1 MKKTIISILITLIIG
16 FILYYLLLPA
26 INLTYTAIWVFTIF
40 LVIIFTTTYFILE
53 PVDIIRKIKLPAI
66 IMCVLIVLLI
76 LGTVITAPIFNA
88 KRLQKRLP
96 VEETTF
102 EQVMEN
108 VNWNSVPQIDKDS
121 AMQLGSRKMGTLTE
135 EVSQYDVSNYYTLIN
150 YKGVP
155 YRVSPLQYSSLI
167 KYFTN
172 KKNGIPGYI
181 AVNLVTKEAE
191 FVRLDEGIHYSPF
204 ELFGKNLKRHLRFN
218 YPTAI
223 FGTESFEINED
234 GLPFWVVPK
243 IKYTI
248 GIGGGSTVEGIF
260 TVNAINGEISY
271 YKLEEVPS
279 WIDRAMDTNVVENQI
294 DSWGK
299 FADGYWNSIFGQKNV
314 KEATRG
320 YNYITMRDDVYYY
333 TGITSVVSDESNLG
347 FMLVNMR
354 TGNAYYFALSSA
366 EEFSAMSSAEGAVQ
380 NLRYTATF
388 PILLNINNIPTYF
401 ISLKDN
407 AGLVKKYAFVSVEN
421 YQQVTTID
429 ANYDNAIND
438 GVAEYLK
445 MMGTS
450 NENQSNTENNIEEEI
465 TIEKITSAQIDGNS
479 VYYIQAKGKLYIANI
494 SVAKNILPILEV
506 GEKITVKGYL
516 VDNIC
521 NVTNVTK

>member
-26 INLTYTAIWVFTIF
+26 INLTYTAIWVFAIF

-66 IMCVLIVLLI
+66 IMGVLIVLLI

-299 FADGYWNSIFGQKNV
+299 FADG
-314 KEATRG
+314 
-320 YNYITMRDDVYYY
+320 
-333 TGITSVVSDESNLG
+333 
-347 FMLVNMR
+347 
-354 TGNAYYFALSSA
+354 
-366 EEFSAMSSAEGAVQ
+366 
-380 NLRYTATF
+380 
-388 PILLNINNIPTYF
+388 
-401 ISLKDN
+401 
-407 AGLVKKYAFVSVEN
+407 
-421 YQQVTTID
+421 
-429 ANYDNAIND
+429 
-438 GVAEYLK
+438 
-445 MMGTS
+445 
-450 NENQSNTENNIEEEI
+450 
-465 TIEKITSAQIDGNS
+465 
-479 VYYIQAKGKLYIANI
+479 
-494 SVAKNILPILEV
+494 
-506 GEKITVKGYL
+506 
-516 VDNIC
+516 
-521 NVTNVTK
+521 